1 VGSFVPDRPICS
13 TNDHPPLEGFLGW
26 QKTLSPR
33 SVAMAHAG
41 KNAGA
46 RGVEARGGSAG
57 GQSACVGA
65 GRGGAGGA
73 SRQVA
78 GRQAGVSLIFQQS
91 RADARAPAASLR
103 MAGAH
108 GAAPWRSTAT
118 LAHAGGR
125 PSGMMCGALLAPGAR
140 YALRTPH
147 DSDRGA
153 AAPKQAGAQR
163 AARAKARWRATC
175 GTPLALRRTLR
186 AVGGACGLAGAR
198 AGARAGAVGFAIA
211 RICVRLCERPPGRE

>member
-1 VGSFVPDRPICS
+1 MLGWVGWGHLYQIAPICS
-13 TNDHPPLEGFLGW
+13 TNDHPPLECFLGW

-73 SRQVA
+73 ARQVA

-91 RADARAPAASLR
+91 RADARARRCFAADAGRARRGSMAQHCGTSTGGRTPLR
-103 MAGAH
+103 YDVRRTSGAWGALCAADTARLRPWRCGAKAGG
-108 GAAPWRSTAT
+108 GAA
-118 LAHAGGR
+118 
-125 PSGMMCGALLAPGAR
+125 
-140 YALRTPH
+140 
-147 DSDRGA
+147 
-153 AAPKQAGAQR
+153 R

-186 AVGGACGLAGAR
+186 AVGGACGLAVCRTRVAYR
-198 AGARAGAVGFAIA
+198 
-211 RICVRLCERPPGRE
+211 